1 MISTNIKRVIRSGFI
16 NFWRNGTVSFA
27 SVLVMVI
34 SLSVITG
41 LILTSAV
48 SDSMIAMLKEKV
60 DINIYIK
67 TNIEEAD
74 ILELQEK
81 LKVLPEV
88 SSVEYT
94 SKEEA
99 LANFK
104 ERHSD
109 NSLILSSLDELKEN
123 PLGAVLSVKAKEP
136 SQYEGIANFLESG
149 EVSTTE
155 DGVDIIDK
163 VNFFQNKLVID
174 RLSKIIESTQK
185 IGFYTTLALVVLAI
199 FVTLNTIR
207 LAIYTSREE
216 ISVMRLV
223 GAGNWYIRGP
233 FVVSGIM
240 SGVFASIITLIIFYP
255 LTIWIGDKTESFL
268 AGINLFSYYKQNFLQ
283 ISFIVVSTAVI
294 LGSVSSF
301 ISVRRYLNV

>member
-1 MISTNIKRVIRSGFI
+1 MTSTNIKRVIKTGFI

-27 SVLVMVI
+27 SVLVMIV

-41 LILTSAV
+41 LILAGAV
-48 SDSMIAMLKEKV
+48 SDSMISMLKEKV

-67 TNIEEAD
+67 TDAEEED
-74 ILELQEK
+74 ILALQDK

-88 SSVEYT
+88 KSVEYT
-94 SKEEA
+94 SKEDA
-99 LANFK
+99 LKSFK

-123 PLGAVLSVKAKEP
+123 PLGAILSVKAKEP

-149 EVSTTE
+149 EVSVTE
-155 DGVDIIDK
+155 EGFDIIDK
-163 VNFFQNKLVID
+163 VNFFQNKMVID

-185 IGFYTTLALVVLAI
+185 IGFSATIILAI
-199 FVTLNTIR
+199 LSVFVTLNTIR

-223 GAGNWYIRGP
+223 GASNWYIRGP
-233 FVVSGIM
+233 FIVSGIM
-240 SGVFASIITLIIFYP
+240 SGVLAAIFTLIIFYP
-255 LTIWIGDKTESFL
+255 LTVWIGDKTESFL
-268 AGINLFSYYKQNFLQ
+268 AGINLFAYYKQNFLQ
-283 ISFIVVSTAVI
+283 IAVIVVGSGVI
-294 LGSVSSF
+294 LGGTSSF

>member
-1 MISTNIKRVIRSGFI
+1 MISTNLKRVIRAGFI

-27 SVLVMVI
+27 SVLVMII

-41 LILTSAV
+41 LILAGAV
-48 SDSMIAMLKEKV
+48 SESMIAMLKEKV

-67 TNIEEAD
+67 TNVEEAE

-88 SSVEYT
+88 NSVEYT

-104 ERHSD
+104 ERHRD

-123 PLGAVLSVKAKEP
+123 PLGAVISVKAKEP
-136 SQYEGIANFLESG
+136 SQYEGIANVLESG
-149 EVSTTE
+149 EISMTE

-174 RLSKIIESTQK
+174 RLSKIIESTQR
-185 IGFYTTLALVVLAI
+185 IGFSATIILAILAI

-240 SGVFASIITLIIFYP
+240 SGVFAAIITLIIFYP
-255 LTIWIGDKTESFL
+255 LTIWVGDKTESFL
-268 AGINLFSYYKQNFLQ
+268 AGINLYSYYKQNLLQ
-283 ISFIVVSTAVI
+283 IAFIIVSTGII

>member
-1 MISTNIKRVIRSGFI
+1 MISTNLKRVIRAGFI

-27 SVLVMVI
+27 SVLVMII

-41 LILTSAV
+41 LILADAV
-48 SDSMIAMLKEKV
+48 SESMIAMLKEKV

-67 TNIEEAD
+67 TNVEEAE

-88 SSVEYT
+88 NSVEYT

-104 ERHSD
+104 ERHRD

-123 PLGAVLSVKAKEP
+123 PLGAVISVKAKEP
-136 SQYEGIANFLESG
+136 SQYEGIANVLESG
-149 EVSTTE
+149 EISMTE

-174 RLSKIIESTQK
+174 RLSKIIESTQR
-185 IGFYTTLALVVLAI
+185 IGFSATIILAILAI

-240 SGVFASIITLIIFYP
+240 SGVFAAIITLIIFYP
-255 LTIWIGDKTESFL
+255 LTIWVGDKTESFL
-268 AGINLFSYYKQNFLQ
+268 AGINLYSYYKQNLLQ
-283 ISFIVVSTAVI
+283 IAFIIVSTGII